1 MRRTQEAGVLGYS
14 RYSLRSNTNNWH
26 LFYVRTTD
34 SKIYDMMTD
43 LCTIQ
48 TIDQEI
54 SSLVKRRDFNYID
67 ENDIIKLH
75 NKYFKE
81 ENGYIEVGYINNLV
95 EDESEI
101 GSMSNFA
108 QLDLNILKDKWPRE
122 GNN

>member
-14 RYSLRSNTNNWH
+14 RYSLRRNTNNWH

-101 GSMSNFA
+101 GFMPNFA

-122 GNN
+122 

>member
-67 ENDIIKLH
+67 ENDIIKIH
-75 NKYFKE
+75 NKYFKD
-81 ENGYIEVGYINNLV
+81 ENGYIEVGHINNLV
-95 EDESEI
+95 GDESEI
-101 GSMSNFA
+101 GFMSNFA
-108 QLDLNILKDKWPRE
+108 ELDLNILKDKWPKKK
-122 GNN
+122 GD